1 MYTVN
6 FMDYPSANLKIKKE
20 PVPER
25 PPPST
30 HKMLTLTISNCFVFL
45 KNILPVVLEETKQE
59 NYILD
64 SMVELLKFKKSI
76 KSQINH

>member
-20 PVPER
+20 LVPER
-25 PPPST
+25 PPSPPST

-59 NYILD
+59 NYILN
-64 SMVELLKFKKSI
+64 SMVELLKF
-76 KSQINH
+76 